1 MPKTQTDRDERRAA
15 KRAVK
20 EAERAGKETRKLASS
35 LPEPARTKVKA
46 AAKAEAERID
56 RAKQDATRS
65 PANAKRAARRSSAR
79 LERVS
84 VRYGTAGGR
93 ASSSDAPKKSSRSK
107 TIKQQRAQVKQPS
120 KMAVLSGFRTALA
133 TIMTPTDKEQ
143 AKKTAKQR
151 VRRIKAKQA

>member
-1 MPKTQTDRDERRAA
+1 MPKTETDRQARRAA

-35 LPEPARTKVKA
+35 LPEPAKSRVKA
-46 AAKAEAERID
+46 AARAEQRRLD
-56 RAKQDATRS
+56 QVKKDAGRCPRS
-65 PANAKRAARRSSAR
+65 AAAAARRTSAR

-93 ASSSDAPKKSSRSK
+93 ASSSDAPRKGSRSK

-120 KMAVLSGFRTALA
+120 KMALVSGLRTVFASI
-133 TIMTPTDKEQ
+133 TTPTDKER

-151 VRRIKAKQA
+151 VRRMKAKQA

>member
-1 MPKTQTDRDERRAA
+1 MAKTETDRDARRAA

-35 LPEPARTKVKA
+35 LPEPAKSRVAA
-46 AAKAEAERID
+46 AAKAEEQRIG
-56 RAKQDATRS
+56 RVKKDASRS
-65 PANAKRAARRSSAR
+65 PFAARRAARRSSAR

-93 ASSSDAPKKSSRSK
+93 ASSTGSPKKDSRSK
-107 TIKQQRAQVKQPS
+107 TIRQQRAQVKQPS
-120 KMAVLSGFRTALA
+120 KMALLSGFRTVFASI
-133 TIMTPTDKEQ
+133 TTPTDQER

-151 VRRIKAKQA
+151 VRRMKAKGA

>member
-1 MPKTQTDRDERRAA
+1 MAKTETDRQARRAA

-35 LPEPARTKVKA
+35 LPEPAKSRVKA
-46 AAKAEAERID
+46 AATAEQRRLD
-56 RAKQDATRS
+56 QVKKDAGRRPRS
-65 PANAKRAARRSSAR
+65 AAAAAKRTSAR

-93 ASSSDAPKKSSRSK
+93 ASSTGSPRKGSRAG

-120 KMAVLSGFRTALA
+120 KMALFSGIRTVFAS
-133 TIMTPTDKEQ
+133 ISTPTDQER
-143 AKKTAKQR
+143 ARKTAKER
-151 VRRIKAKQA
+151 ARRIKAKGA